1 MAQTAST
8 GALTGTVT
16 DSSGAVIPNVTV
28 TAVSSASGATRTA
41 TTGSDGSF
49 NMGLLPL
56 GLYTVKFEAVGFNT
70 AEVGP
75 IEVKVTET
83 ATLNRVLQVGTQTQ
97 QVVVQGE
104 AVEAVQT
111 ANATLGDVVGGA
123 SATALPLTTRNYT
136 NLLGLSSG
144 ASAGVFNATTLGKGS
159 TDINVNGATT
169 AQNTLQMDGV
179 AIMTSS
185 STGTL
190 TENGN
195 NPGMGYVSPDAM
207 EEFKIQTSL
216 FDAGYGRGPG
226 ASVNLVTKSGTNEW
240 HGTAF
245 EFFRNTA
252 LNANDFFRNSSLP
265 VNGAPNNSRQVLN
278 QNQFGGVLGGPI
290 KKDKLFVFG
299 SYQGTRQINGAAAQG
314 YSTPQ
319 LLPIPD
325 GNNRTVSTFASDLG
339 AVFCPTGADGG
350 QSSTVPVQVNCN
362 GSNINPIAI
371 ALLQAKNPDG
381 TYLIPS
387 ASGTISGKPC
397 TAPGVLPAVPTCT
410 SVTQATTFTNPAR
423 FTENQVLGNLDYLV
437 NEKNT
442 LALRFFYTTDPTT
455 IPFGCGSGGGLPG
468 ICYPDTGLAST
479 LGNIYGVLKLTTIVS
494 NHVVNEARL
503 SIQRATIVGQVT
515 NPFTASQFGITP
527 IQAAVP
533 YLPQVTVAG
542 VFTVGDASNYPV
554 SKFVTNWEAAD
565 QVSWTHDKHT
575 IRFGVELERDRYD
588 WHLIGG
594 SATGQINFTKFQD
607 FLLALPGCPPGETAS
622 VCTASEALNSPNGT
636 NGTSNSNIAN
646 TGTISGILPPGGLIH
661 GYRTPYGN
669 AFIQDDFKVNQRLT
683 LNLGLRWEYIS
694 AAYDSGGF
702 MTNIWSS
709 LINNVPIPGNSLSCP
724 NASLPAGTVC
734 TPGTLAGWVVPA
746 NFNPSANAVPPV
758 GGVFQNT
765 SKTFRMGNTPLDA
778 FAPRLGFAFSPFASN
793 RFVIRG
799 GAGYFYDKTGN
810 ANYNSG
816 YEQNEPYS
824 ISAFGSGSG
833 IVNSTFA
840 CPFFSPS
847 PTSSCAVPSLGWT
860 PRWVNFGT
868 PGTNAGF
875 TSSNLSIASTQQN
888 YGTPV
893 TYQWNLNA
901 QYEFIHSWTLE
912 LGYVGSRAL
921 RQPGIATS
929 RNINE
934 AQLIGNPANANQ
946 QGNTAAAPAITAGL
960 VTGANTTANAVLR
973 VPYLGFAAS
982 GLAMTDDEA
991 AFKYNSIQATVRKQ
1005 FTHNFQLQGA
1015 YTYARSFVTQP
1026 SFNDPNV
1033 QFYSLNPQYHPQRLA
1048 VSYLW
1053 ILPLGTHEG
1062 LLGKLTSGWGWSG
1075 VTILQDG
1082 TPLTAAD
1089 NRGGAIYG
1097 LNGASNIISTAE
1109 YCPGTNASMAA
1120 SPGSTESRLG
1130 GRYSA
1135 NGWFNPTTFNSTAA
1149 CSIPNVLNAN
1159 GTATNGTGWGN
1170 SSLGILLGPGQF
1182 NWDMSLTKT
1191 TTVGGI
1197 REGATLTF
1205 RTEFFNTFNHPQ
1217 FNNPP
1222 VASGIAGAE
1231 NVNSS
1236 TFGNITSTSVNPR
1249 LIQFALRYAF

>member
-8 GALTGTVT
+8 GALSGTVT

-28 TAVSSASGATRTA
+28 TAVSADSGATRTA
-41 TTGSDGSF
+41 MTGSDGSY
-49 NMGLLPL
+49 NLALLPL
-56 GLYTVKFEAVGFNT
+56 GIYHVKFEAVGFNT
-70 AEVGP
+70 AEVASV
-75 IEVKVTET
+75 EVKVTET
-83 ATLNRVLQVGTQTQ
+83 AVLNRILQVGTQTQ

-123 SATALPLTTRNYT
+123 SATSLPLTTRNYT

-144 ASAGVFNATTLGKGS
+144 ASANVFNATTLGKGS

-185 STGTL
+185 ATGNL

-226 ASVNLVTKSGTNEW
+226 ANVNLVTKSGTNSW

-245 EFFRNTA
+245 EFFRNTV
-252 LNANDFFRNSSLP
+252 LNANDFFRNSALP
-265 VNGAPNNSRQVLN
+265 LSDGTPNNSRQVLN
-278 QNQFGGVLGGPI
+278 QNQFGGVLGGPL

-319 LLPIPD
+319 VYPIPD
-325 GNNRTVSTFASDLG
+325 VNNRTVPSFAADLG
-339 AVFCPTGADGG
+339 ATFCPTGSDGG
-350 QSSTVPVQVNCN
+350 SSSTVVQVACN
-362 GSNINPIAI
+362 GSNINPVAI

-381 TYLIPS
+381 TYLIPGLS
-387 ASGTISGKPC
+387 
-397 TAPGVLPAVPTCT
+397 PAAAATLAALKST
-410 SVTQATTFTNPAR
+410 SLLEPFTTPAR

-437 NEKNT
+437 NDKNT
-442 LALRFFYTTDPTT
+442 IAVRFFWTTDPTT

-494 NHVVNEARL
+494 NHVVNEARIA
-503 SIQRATIVGQVT
+503 IQRSTIVGQVT

-527 IQAAVP
+527 LQPGVQF
-533 YLPQVTVAG
+533 LPQISVLNS
-542 VFTVGDASNYPV
+542 FTVGDASNYPV
-554 SKFVTNWEAAD
+554 SKYVTNWEAGD
-565 QVSWTHDKHT
+565 QISWTHGKHT
-575 IRFGVELERDRYD
+575 VRFGVEIERDRYD

-594 SATGQINFTKFQD
+594 SATGQVNYNNFQD
-607 FLLALPGCPPGETAS
+607 FLLSLPGCAPGVTAAACATSAGAALGASAGS
-622 VCTASEALNSPNGT
+622 VAGANNGSLV
-636 NGTSNSNIAN
+636 SNVVN
-646 TGTISGILPPGGLIH
+646 TGTLSGILPPGGLIH

-683 LNLGLRWEYIS
+683 LNWGLRWEYIS
-694 AAYDSGGF
+694 TAYDSGGF
-702 MTNIWSS
+702 MTNIWTS
-709 LINNVPIPGNSLSCP
+709 LINNVPIPGST
-724 NASLPAGTVC
+724 PAT
-734 TPGTLAGWVVPA
+734 GTLAGWVVPS
-746 NFNPSANAVPPV
+746 NWNQSQNAVPPV
-758 GGVFQNT
+758 GGLYQNST
-765 SKTFRMGNTPLDA
+765 TKSFRMGNTPLTD

-793 RFVIRG
+793 RFVVRG

-833 IVNSTFA
+833 NYYSSLQS
-840 CPFFSPS
+840 PFFPS
-847 PTSSCAVPSLGWT
+847 PLFSPGATIPTLGWT
-860 PRWVNFGT
+860 PRYVNFATG
-868 PGTNAGF
+868 A
-875 TSSNLSIASTQQN
+875 SSNLSIASTQQN
-888 YGTPV
+888 YWTPV
-893 TYQWNLNA
+893 TYQWNLNL

-912 LGYVGSRAL
+912 LGYVGSRAFH
-921 RQPGIATS
+921 QPGIQTS
-929 RNINE
+929 RQINE
-934 AQLIGNPANANQ
+934 AQLVGNPL
-946 QGNTAAAPAITAGL
+946 GTNTVNAPAITAGL
-960 VTGANTTANAVLR
+960 VTSNSTGNAVFR
-973 VPYLGFAAS
+973 VPYLGFAPS
-982 GLAMTDDEA
+982 GMLMTGDES

-1005 FTHNFQLQGA
+1005 FTHDFQMQAA
-1015 YTYARSFVTQP
+1015 YTYARSFVTEP

-1053 ILPLGTHEG
+1053 ALPLGAHEG
-1062 LLGKLTSGWGWSG
+1062 LLGKLTSGWNWSG
-1075 VTILQDG
+1075 VTVLQDG
-1082 TPLTAAD
+1082 TPLTAVD
-1089 NRGGAIYG
+1089 NRGGAIFG
-1097 LNGASNIISTAE
+1097 LNGASNLVATAE

-1120 SPGSTESRLG
+1120 SSGGTQSRLG
-1130 GRYSA
+1130 GRFST
-1135 NGWFNPTTFNSTAA
+1135 NGWFNPATFSKA
-1149 CSIPNVLNAN
+1149 CAIPNALP
-1159 GTATNGTGWGN
+1159 GITGTGWGN
-1170 SSLGILLGPGQF
+1170 SSVGILLGPGQF

-1217 FNNPP
+1217 FNNPA
-1222 VASGIAGAE
+1222 ASGGIAGTS
-1231 NVNSS
+1231 NVNSG
-1236 TFGNITSTSVNPR
+1236 TFGQITSTSVNPR

>member
-16 DSSGAVIPNVTV
+16 DASGAAVPNVTV
-28 TAVSSASGATRTA
+28 TAVSADSGAVRTA
-41 TTGSDGSF
+41 TTGSDGSY
-49 NMGLLPL
+49 NLALLPL
-56 GLYTVKFEAVGFNT
+56 GNYRVKFEAVGFNT
-70 AEVGP
+70 EEVP
-75 IEVKVTET
+75 AVEVKVTET
-83 ATLNRVLQVGTQTQ
+83 TTLNRALQVGSQTQ
-97 QVVVQGE
+97 QVIVQGE

-144 ASAGVFNATTLGKGS
+144 ASASVFNATTLGKGS
-159 TDINVNGATT
+159 TDINVNGATI

-179 AIMTSS
+179 AIMTTSA
-185 STGTL
+185 TGNL

-226 ASVNLVTKSGTNEW
+226 ANVNLVTKSGTNAW

-265 VNGAPNNSRQVLN
+265 VNGLPNNSRQVLN

-314 YSTPQ
+314 YSVPQ

-325 GNNRTVSTFASDLG
+325 ANNRNVSTFASDLG
-339 AVFCPTGADGG
+339 ASFCPSGTDGG
-350 QSSTVPVQVNCN
+350 TSSTVVQVACN
-362 GSNINPIAI
+362 GANINPVAI

-387 ASGTISGKPC
+387 AAGTVGPANATTSG
-397 TAPGVLPAVPTCT
+397 
-410 SVTQATTFTNPAR
+410 TQATTFTNPAH
-423 FTENQVLGNLDYLV
+423 FTENQVLGNMDYLL

-442 LALRFFYTTDPTT
+442 LALRFFWTTDPTT

-494 NHVVNEARL
+494 NHVVNEARF
-503 SIQRATIVGQVT
+503 SIQRSTIVGAVT

-527 IQAAVP
+527 LQSAVQF
-533 YLPQVTVAG
+533 LPQITVAG

-554 SKFVTNWEAAD
+554 SKFVSNWEAAD
-565 QVSWTHDKHT
+565 QVSWTHEKHT
-575 IRFGVELERDRYD
+575 VRFGVELERDRYD

-594 SATGQINFTKFQD
+594 SATGQINFNNIQD
-607 FLLALPGCPPGETAS
+607 FLLALPGCPGGESAS
-622 VCTASEALNSPNGT
+622 VCAASEALTSPNGT
-636 NGTSNSNIAN
+636 NGSSVSSIAN
-646 TGTISGILPPGGLIH
+646 TGTLSGILPPGGLIH

-694 AAYDSGGF
+694 VAQDSGGF
-702 MTNIWSS
+702 MTNIWTS
-709 LINNVPIPGNSLSCP
+709 LINTVPIPGNS
-724 NASLPAGTVC
+724 PAT
-734 TPGTLAGWVVPA
+734 GTLAGWVVPS
-746 NFNPSANAVPPV
+746 NWNQSQNAVPPV
-758 GGVFQNT
+758 GGLYQNT
-765 SKTFRMGNTPLDA
+765 NKTFRMGNTPLDD
-778 FAPRLGFAFSPFASN
+778 FAPRLGFAYSPFSSN
-793 RFVIRG
+793 RFVLRG

-824 ISAFGSGSG
+824 ISAFGSGTA
-833 IVNSTFA
+833 IAPSTFA
-840 CPFFSPS
+840 CPFFAPS
-847 PTSSCAVPSLGWT
+847 STSSCAVPPLGWT
-860 PRWVNFGT
+860 PRWVNFGAT
-868 PGTNAGF
+868 GTNAGF

-888 YGTPV
+888 YWVPV

-901 QYEFIHSWTLE
+901 QYEFAHNWTLE
-912 LGYVGSRAL
+912 LGYVGSRAFH
-921 RQPGIATS
+921 QPGIQTS
-929 RNINE
+929 RQINE
-934 AQLIGNPANANQ
+934 AQLVGNPL
-946 QGNTAAAPAITAGL
+946 GTNTVTAPAIANGL
-960 VTGANTTANAVLR
+960 VTTNTVANAVLR
-973 VPYLGFAAS
+973 VPYLGFAPS
-982 GLAMTDDEA
+982 GMLLTGDES

-1005 FTHNFQLQGA
+1005 FTHNFQMQGA
-1015 YTYARSFVTQP
+1015 YTYARSFVTEP

-1053 ILPLGTHEG
+1053 ILPLGTHQG

-1075 VTILQDG
+1075 VTILQNG
-1082 TPLTAAD
+1082 TPLTAVD
-1089 NRGGAIYG
+1089 NRGGAIFG
-1097 LNGASNIISTAE
+1097 LQGGSNIVSTAE
-1109 YCPGTNASMAA
+1109 YCSGTNASMAA
-1120 SPGSTESRLG
+1120 SPGSTQQRLG

-1135 NGWFNPTTFNSTAA
+1135 DGWFNPTTFSKSCAV
-1149 CSIPNVLNAN
+1149 PVVP
-1159 GTATNGTGWGN
+1159 GTNGTGWGD
-1170 SSLGILLGPGQF
+1170 SSVAILLGPGQF

-1217 FNNPP
+1217 FNNPA
-1222 VASGIAGAE
+1222 ASGGIAGTS

-1236 TFGNITSTSVNPR
+1236 TFGQITSTSVNPR